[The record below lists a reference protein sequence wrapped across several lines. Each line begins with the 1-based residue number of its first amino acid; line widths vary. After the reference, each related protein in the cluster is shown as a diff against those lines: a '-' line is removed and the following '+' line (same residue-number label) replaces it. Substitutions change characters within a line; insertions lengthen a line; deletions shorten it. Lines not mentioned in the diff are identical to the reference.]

1 MNKELPKVYAVP
13 IEKDL
18 QNNKNTFISTEKEVR
33 SAVGITKTDINKIF
47 NAKSHVYK
55 SRIRL
60 TTKEGQR
67 EVEVVGLYNDS
78 LLTLN
83 GEKIPI
89 NSILAIEKV

>member
-60 TTKEGQR
+60 TTKDGQR